1 MRIRPIALAAA
12 LLLAVAGCSVARPTG
27 PDADL
32 PIGCSQANISTTW
45 GSATVGAAQA
55 LAAVQI
61 AQVDDDGVGAALS
74 FAKAGRFALS
84 PTVRGEVGA
93 LRDPDWPTLLA
104 THWSSVSGDTLP
116 EFPVTVQ
123 EEFEVTA
130 LAEQTGRYVASW
142 LVPADIVPFTVLDCR
157 GDEFASGALVVP
169 DPDRGKGGLLI
180 HCDPAELGRVP
191 ASLTRTLTDWC
202 AVSLSDG
209 G

>member
-1 MRIRPIALAAA
+1 MRIRPIALIVL
-12 LLLAVAGCSVARPTG
+12 LLLAATGCAAARPTG

-32 PIGCSQANISTTW
+32 PIGCSQASISTRW
-45 GSATVGAAQA
+45 GSATVGAGQA

-61 AQVDDDGVGAALS
+61 AQVGADGVGAALS

-116 EFPVTVQ
+116 EFPVIVQ
-123 EEFEVTA
+123 DEFDVTA

-142 LVPADIVPFTVLDCR
+142 LVPADVVPFTVLDCR
-157 GDEFASGALVVP
+157 GDEFASGALVLP
-169 DPDRGKGGLLI
+169 DPDRGSAGLLI
-180 HCDPAELGRVP
+180 HCDPAALGRVP

-202 AVSLSDG
+202 AASLSDG